1 MSAAM
6 YATAIGA
13 NIFALFLGYLF
24 IRGYTVKYG
33 EGTLEEEK
41 EMRIE
46 SGFYNKQYE
55 KTVENYSKLD
65 PLGQKIAQIIDL
77 LDLNDISDETLWQTI
92 YTKGQKLYKLRN
104 KISNE
109 KEKEDFQDYK
119 DQYKTFFKFRLSSNI
134 EKSALFILDIIDS
147 MKVIS
152 KDLYDLFYVNY
163 FETNNEFVEALETS
177 KSELLKLLKMKHT
190 IDKKARA
197 DASFEIEYD
206 IVQ

>member
-1 MSAAM
+1 M